1 MKTTGR
7 WLYAL
12 PFLLFACNDEK
23 NENRDSVEVAD
34 STNQAREEKADSI
47 GSVTVQADPEAAD
60 FLVKAAN
67 GGMTEVKLGALAKQ
81 KAAHAKVKGMG
92 DMMSMDHNN
101 VNQQVKQL
109 ATQRNVSLPGTIG
122 DDKQKD
128 LDAMAAKTGK
138 EFDKAYVK
146 YMIKDHED
154 DIALFKRAVDK
165 VNDTDVR
172 TFASNTL
179 PKLQE
184 HLDSFRMVQKIIN

>member
-1 MKTTGR
+1 MKTSKR

-12 PFLLFACNDEK
+12 PFLLFACNDERNDNK
-23 NENRDSVEVAD
+23 DSVEVAD
-34 STNQAREEKADSI
+34 STNEAREEKTDSI

-81 KAAHAKVKGMG
+81 KAAHDKVKGMG
-92 DMMSMDHNN
+92 EMMSMDHNK
-101 VNQQVKQL
+101 VNEQVKQL
-109 ATQRNVSLPGTIG
+109 ATRRNVSLPGTIG

-128 LDAMAAKTGK
+128 IDAMASKTGK
-138 EFDKAYVK
+138 EFDKAFVR

-154 DIALFKRAVDK
+154 DIALFKKAVDK
-165 VNDTDVR
+165 VNDADVR
-172 TFASNTL
+172 SFASNTL

-184 HLDSFRMVQKIIN
+184 HLDSFKMVQKIIN